1 MTLLSWNAVGWGRAL
16 QLAAIGLT
24 MTAGTV
30 SGRAPQPAAADLS
43 AGEPVFTH
51 VVTREETLIA
61 LSRRL
66 LADPRQWPQLQR
78 HNRIVD
84 PRRIPVGTV
93 LKIPLR
99 LLATE
104 PASARVLSAAGAVT
118 GPQGAA
124 VAAGQALPQGARLL
138 AGDDGQATLQ
148 LVDGTVLRL
157 RAGSAV
163 QIETSR
169 RLPRSGDALSGV
181 KVEDGQVEVQA
192 QKRPGAGAPGFQ
204 ISTPQGLL
212 GVRGTE
218 FRVSVDTQAQA
229 TRNEVLEGQVMTE
242 GRDGRAGRSV
252 AAGFGVVVD
261 RSGAVTLPV
270 RLLAAPDVSAWPV
283 LHDQLLVRFAVAAQS
298 AAVAFRGQVA
308 AASDPQF
315 DRVLADVRTE
325 GAELR
330 FAGLPDGHYR
340 VRVRAEGPQGLQGL
354 DARHAF
360 TLKAR
365 PEPPLPILP
374 GAKAVLSGQRLQ
386 LAWATVEEARSYR
399 LQLARSEDFSAPL
412 QDRRGLTEPTLTLDG
427 LDPGAY
433 FWRVASERSA
443 TDQGP
448 FGAAHRVELRPLP
461 APPPPPRI
469 DEDGVRLAWE
479 GQPGQSFDIEFARDP
494 AFAVLALAR
503 RVEQPVLSV
512 KMPGTGRYY
521 LRLRAR
527 DADGFVGPYTA
538 PQAFTVPNCLRDGQ
552 QRCVGGADGGLV
564 LIAP

>member
-1 MTLLSWNAVGWGRAL
+1 MHLLSWNAWGRAL

-24 MTAGTV
+24 M
-30 SGRAPQPAAADLS
+30 AAAAVS

-66 LADPRQWPQLQR
+66 LADPRQWPQLQQ
-78 HNRIVD
+78 HNRIAD
-84 PRRIPVGTV
+84 ARRVPVGTV
-93 LKIPLR
+93 LKIPVR

-104 PASARVLSAAGAVT
+104 PVPARVLSASGGVS
-118 GPQGAA
+118 GPQGVA
-124 VAAGQALPQGARLL
+124 VAAGQALPQGARLQ
-138 AGDDGQATLQ
+138 AGDGGQATLQ

-163 QIETSR
+163 QVETSR
-169 RLPRSGDALSGV
+169 RLPGSGGALSGV

-218 FRVSVDTQAQA
+218 FRVSVDARAET

-261 RSGAVTLPV
+261 RSGTVTPPV
-270 RLLAAPDVSAWPV
+270 RLLAPPDVSAWPALQERV
-283 LHDQLLVRFAVAAQS
+283 LVRFPIQPQPAV
-298 AAVAFRGQVA
+298 VAYRAQVA
-308 AASDPQF
+308 AAADPAF
-315 DRVLADVRTE
+315 ERVLQDVRST

-330 FAGLPDGHYR
+330 LVDLPDGDYR
-340 VRVRAEGPQGLQGL
+340 IRVRAEDAQGLQGR
-354 DARHAF
+354 DALHLF

-365 PEPPLPILP
+365 PEPPLPTGP
-374 GAKAVLSGQRLQ
+374 GPKAVVSGARLD
-386 LAWATVEEARSYR
+386 LAWASVDEARSYR
-399 LQLARSEDFSAPL
+399 LQLARDEAMREPIQDQRTLAGTAWSVDALAP
-412 QDRRGLTEPTLTLDG
+412 GV
-427 LDPGAY
+427 Y
-433 FWRVASERSA
+433 FWRLASERSA

-448 FGAAHRVELRPLP
+448 FGPVQRVELRALP
-461 APPPPPRI
+461 APLPPPRVG
-469 DEDGVRLAWE
+469 EDSLKLAWE
-479 GQPGQSFDIEFARDP
+479 GLPGQTFEVELARSAD
-494 AFAVLALAR
+494 FAVLELTRRTEQSALELR
-503 RVEQPVLSV
+503 L
-512 KMPGTGRYY
+512 PGTGRYWV
-521 LRLRAR
+521 RMRAR
-527 DADGFVGPYTA
+527 DPDGFVGPYTA

-552 QRCVGGADGGLV
+552 QRCVGGADGGSV
-564 LIAP
+564 LISP

>member
-1 MTLLSWNAVGWGRAL
+1 MHLLSWNAWGRAL

-24 MTAGTV
+24 M
-30 SGRAPQPAAADLS
+30 AAAAVS

-66 LADPRQWPQLQR
+66 LADPRQWPQLQQ

-84 PRRIPVGTV
+84 ARRIPVGTV
-93 LKIPLR
+93 LKIPVR

-104 PASARVLSAAGAVT
+104 PVPARVLSASGEVS
-118 GPQGAA
+118 GPQGVA
-124 VAAGQALPQGARLL
+124 VAAGQALPQGARLQ
-138 AGDDGQATLQ
+138 AGDGGQATLQ

-157 RAGSAV
+157 RAGSTV
-163 QIETSR
+163 QVETSR
-169 RLPRSGDALSGV
+169 RLPGSGGALSGV

-218 FRVSVDTQAQA
+218 FRVSVDARAET

-261 RSGAVTLPV
+261 RSGTVTPPV
-270 RLLAAPDVSAWPV
+270 RLLAPPDVSAWPALQERV
-283 LHDQLLVRFAVAAQS
+283 LVRFPIRPQPAV
-298 AAVAFRGQVA
+298 VAYRAQVA
-308 AASDPQF
+308 AAADPAF
-315 DRVLADVRTE
+315 ERVLQDVRST

-330 FAGLPDGHYR
+330 LVDLPDGDYR
-340 VRVRAEGPQGLQGL
+340 IRVRAEDAQGLQGR
-354 DARHAF
+354 DALHLF

-365 PEPPLPILP
+365 PEPPLPTGP
-374 GAKAVLSGQRLQ
+374 GPKAVVSGARLD
-386 LAWATVEEARSYR
+386 LAWASVDEARSYR
-399 LQLARSEDFSAPL
+399 LQLARDEAMREPIQDQRTLAGTAWSVDALAP
-412 QDRRGLTEPTLTLDG
+412 GV
-427 LDPGAY
+427 Y
-433 FWRVASERSA
+433 FWRLASERSD

-448 FGAAHRVELRPLP
+448 FGPVQRVELRALP
-461 APPPPPRI
+461 APLPPPRVG
-469 DEDGVRLAWE
+469 EDSLKLAWE
-479 GQPGQSFDIEFARDP
+479 GLPGQTFEVELARSAD
-494 AFAVLALAR
+494 FAVLELTRRTEQSALELR
-503 RVEQPVLSV
+503 L
-512 KMPGTGRYY
+512 PGTGRYWV
-521 LRLRAR
+521 RMRAR
-527 DADGFVGPYTA
+527 DPDGFVGPYTA

-552 QRCVGGADGGLV
+552 QRCVGGADGGSV
-564 LIAP
+564 LISP

>member
-1 MTLLSWNAVGWGRAL
+1 MHLLSWNAWGRAL

-24 MTAGTV
+24 M
-30 SGRAPQPAAADLS
+30 AAAAVS

-66 LADPRQWPQLQR
+66 LADPRQWPQLQQ
-78 HNRIVD
+78 HNRIAD
-84 PRRIPVGTV
+84 ARRIPVGTV
-93 LKIPLR
+93 LKIPVR

-104 PASARVLSAAGAVT
+104 PVPARVLSASGGVS
-118 GPQGAA
+118 GPQGVA
-124 VAAGQALPQGARLL
+124 VAAGQALPQGARLQ
-138 AGDDGQATLQ
+138 AGDGGQATLQ

-163 QIETSR
+163 QVETSR
-169 RLPRSGDALSGV
+169 RLPGSGGALSGV

-218 FRVSVDTQAQA
+218 FRVSVDARAET

-261 RSGAVTLPV
+261 RSGTVTPPV
-270 RLLAAPDVSAWPV
+270 RLLAPPDVSAWPALQERV
-283 LHDQLLVRFAVAAQS
+283 LVRFPIRPQPAV
-298 AAVAFRGQVA
+298 VAYRAQVA
-308 AASDPQF
+308 AAADPAF
-315 DRVLADVRTE
+315 ERVLQDVRST

-330 FAGLPDGHYR
+330 LVDLPDGDYR
-340 VRVRAEGPQGLQGL
+340 IRVRAEDAQGLQGR
-354 DARHAF
+354 DALHLF

-365 PEPPLPILP
+365 PEPPLPTGP
-374 GAKAVLSGQRLQ
+374 GPKAVVSGARLD
-386 LAWATVEEARSYR
+386 LAWASVDEARSYR
-399 LQLARSEDFSAPL
+399 LQLARDEAMREPIQDQRTLAGTAWSVDALAP
-412 QDRRGLTEPTLTLDG
+412 GV
-427 LDPGAY
+427 Y
-433 FWRVASERSA
+433 FWRLASERSA

-448 FGAAHRVELRPLP
+448 FGPVQRVELRALP
-461 APPPPPRI
+461 APLPPPRVG
-469 DEDGVRLAWE
+469 EDSLKLAWE
-479 GQPGQSFDIEFARDP
+479 GLPGQTFEVELARSAD
-494 AFAVLALAR
+494 FAVLELTRRTEQSALELR
-503 RVEQPVLSV
+503 L
-512 KMPGTGRYY
+512 PGTGRYWV
-521 LRLRAR
+521 RMRAR
-527 DADGFVGPYTA
+527 DPDGFVGPYTA

-552 QRCVGGADGGLV
+552 QRCVGGADGGSV
-564 LIAP
+564 LISP

>member
-1 MTLLSWNAVGWGRAL
+1 MHLLSWNAWGRAL

-24 MTAGTV
+24 M
-30 SGRAPQPAAADLS
+30 AAAAVS

-66 LADPRQWPQLQR
+66 LADPRQWPQLQQ
-78 HNRIVD
+78 HNRIAD
-84 PRRIPVGTV
+84 ARRIPVGTV
-93 LKIPLR
+93 LKIPVR

-104 PASARVLSAAGAVT
+104 PVPARVLSASGEVS
-118 GPQGAA
+118 GPQGVA
-124 VAAGQALPQGARLL
+124 VAAGQALPQGARLQ
-138 AGDDGQATLQ
+138 AGDGGQATLQ

-163 QIETSR
+163 QVETSR
-169 RLPRSGDALSGV
+169 RLPGSGGALSGV

-218 FRVSVDTQAQA
+218 FRVSVDARAET

-261 RSGAVTLPV
+261 RSGTVTPPV
-270 RLLAAPDVSAWPV
+270 RLLAPPDVSAWPALQERV
-283 LHDQLLVRFAVAAQS
+283 LVRFPIQPQPAV
-298 AAVAFRGQVA
+298 VAYRAQVA
-308 AASDPQF
+308 AAADPAF
-315 DRVLADVRTE
+315 ERVLQDVRST

-330 FAGLPDGHYR
+330 LVDLPDGDYR
-340 VRVRAEGPQGLQGL
+340 IRVRAEDAQGLQGR
-354 DARHAF
+354 DALHLF

-365 PEPPLPILP
+365 PEPPLPTGP
-374 GAKAVLSGQRLQ
+374 GPKAVVSGARLD
-386 LAWATVEEARSYR
+386 LAWASVDEARSYR
-399 LQLARSEDFSAPL
+399 LQLARDEAMREPIQDQRTLAGTAWSVDALAP
-412 QDRRGLTEPTLTLDG
+412 GV
-427 LDPGAY
+427 Y
-433 FWRVASERSA
+433 FWRLASERSA

-448 FGAAHRVELRPLP
+448 FGPVQRVELRALP
-461 APPPPPRI
+461 APLPPPRVG
-469 DEDGVRLAWE
+469 EDSLKLAWE
-479 GQPGQSFDIEFARDP
+479 GLPGQTFEVELARSAD
-494 AFAVLALAR
+494 FAVLELTRRTEQSALELR
-503 RVEQPVLSV
+503 L
-512 KMPGTGRYY
+512 PGTGRYWV
-521 LRLRAR
+521 RMRAR
-527 DADGFVGPYTA
+527 DPDGFVGPYTA

-552 QRCVGGADGGLV
+552 QRCVGGADGGSV
-564 LIAP
+564 LISP

>member
-1 MTLLSWNAVGWGRAL
+1 MHLLSWNAWGRAL

-24 MTAGTV
+24 M
-30 SGRAPQPAAADLS
+30 AAAAVS

-66 LADPRQWPQLQR
+66 LADPRQWPQLQQ

-84 PRRIPVGTV
+84 ARRIPVGTV
-93 LKIPLR
+93 LKIPVR

-104 PASARVLSAAGAVT
+104 PVPARVLSASGEVS
-118 GPQGAA
+118 GPQGVA
-124 VAAGQALPQGARLL
+124 VAAGQALPQGARLQ
-138 AGDDGQATLQ
+138 AGDGGQATLQ

-163 QIETSR
+163 QVETSQ
-169 RLPRSGDALSGV
+169 RLPRSGEVLSGV
-181 KVEDGQVEVQA
+181 KVEAGQVEVQA

-218 FRVSVDTQAQA
+218 FRVSVDARAET

-261 RSGAVTLPV
+261 RSGTVTPPV
-270 RLLAAPDVSAWPV
+270 RLLAPPDVSAWPALQERV
-283 LHDQLLVRFAVAAQS
+283 LVRFPIRPQPAV
-298 AAVAFRGQVA
+298 VAYRAQVA
-308 AASDPQF
+308 AAADPAF
-315 DRVLADVRTE
+315 ERVLQDVRST

-330 FAGLPDGHYR
+330 LVDLPNGDYR
-340 VRVRAEGPQGLQGL
+340 IRVRAEDAQGLQGR
-354 DARHAF
+354 DALHLF

-365 PEPPLPILP
+365 PEPPLPTGP
-374 GAKAVLSGQRLQ
+374 GPKAVVSGARLD
-386 LAWATVEEARSYR
+386 LAWASVDEARSYR
-399 LQLARSEDFSAPL
+399 LQLARDEAMREPLRDQRTLAGTAWSVDALAP
-412 QDRRGLTEPTLTLDG
+412 GV
-427 LDPGAY
+427 Y
-433 FWRVASERSA
+433 FWRLASERSA

-448 FGAAHRVELRPLP
+448 FGPVQRVELRALP
-461 APPPPPRI
+461 APLPPPRVG
-469 DEDGVRLAWE
+469 EDSLKLAWE
-479 GQPGQSFDIEFARDP
+479 GLPGQTFEVELARSAD
-494 AFAVLALAR
+494 FAVLELTRRTEQSALELR
-503 RVEQPVLSV
+503 L
-512 KMPGTGRYY
+512 PGTGRYWV
-521 LRLRAR
+521 RMRAR
-527 DADGFVGPYTA
+527 DPDGFVGPYTA

-552 QRCVGGADGGLV
+552 QRCVGGADGGSV
-564 LIAP
+564 LISP

>member
-1 MTLLSWNAVGWGRAL
+1 MHLLSWNAWGRAL

-24 MTAGTV
+24 MV
-30 SGRAPQPAAADLS
+30 AAAVS

-66 LADPRQWPQLQR
+66 LADPRQWPQLQQ
-78 HNRIVD
+78 HNRIAD
-84 PRRIPVGTV
+84 ARRIPVGTV
-93 LKIPLR
+93 LKIPVR

-104 PASARVLSAAGAVT
+104 PVPARVLSASGEVS
-118 GPQGAA
+118 GPQGVA
-124 VAAGQALPQGARLL
+124 VAAGQALPQGARLQ
-138 AGDDGQATLQ
+138 AGDGGQATLQ

-163 QIETSR
+163 QVETSR
-169 RLPRSGDALSGV
+169 RLPGSGGALSGV

-218 FRVSVDTQAQA
+218 FRVSVDARAET

-261 RSGAVTLPV
+261 RSGTVTPPV
-270 RLLAAPDVSAWPV
+270 RLLAPPDVSAWPALQERV
-283 LHDQLLVRFAVAAQS
+283 LVRFPIRPQPAV
-298 AAVAFRGQVA
+298 VAYRAQVA
-308 AASDPQF
+308 AAADPAF
-315 DRVLADVRTE
+315 ERVLQDVRST

-330 FAGLPDGHYR
+330 LVDLPDGDYR
-340 VRVRAEGPQGLQGL
+340 IRVRAEDAQGLQGR
-354 DARHAF
+354 DALHLF

-365 PEPPLPILP
+365 PEPPLPTGP
-374 GAKAVLSGQRLQ
+374 GPKAVVSGARLD
-386 LAWATVEEARSYR
+386 LAWASVDEARSYR
-399 LQLARSEDFSAPL
+399 LQLARDEAMREPIQDQRTLAGTAWSVDALAP
-412 QDRRGLTEPTLTLDG
+412 GV
-427 LDPGAY
+427 Y
-433 FWRVASERSA
+433 FWRLASERSD

-448 FGAAHRVELRPLP
+448 FGPVQRVELRALP
-461 APPPPPRI
+461 APLPPPRVG
-469 DEDGVRLAWE
+469 EDSLKLAWE
-479 GQPGQSFDIEFARDP
+479 GLPGQTFEVEFARSAD
-494 AFAVLALAR
+494 FAVLELTRRTEQSALELR
-503 RVEQPVLSV
+503 L
-512 KMPGTGRYY
+512 PGTGRYWV
-521 LRLRAR
+521 RMRAR
-527 DADGFVGPYTA
+527 DPDGFVGPYTA

-552 QRCVGGADGGLV
+552 QRCVGGADGGSV
-564 LIAP
+564 LISP

>member
-1 MTLLSWNAVGWGRAL
+1 MHLLSWNAWGRAL

-24 MTAGTV
+24 MV
-30 SGRAPQPAAADLS
+30 AAAVS

-66 LADPRQWPQLQR
+66 LADPRQWPQLQQ
-78 HNRIVD
+78 HNRIAD
-84 PRRIPVGTV
+84 ARRIPVGTV
-93 LKIPLR
+93 LKIPVR

-104 PASARVLSAAGAVT
+104 PVPARVLSASGEVS
-118 GPQGAA
+118 GPQGVA
-124 VAAGQALPQGARLL
+124 VAAGQALPQGARLQ
-138 AGDDGQATLQ
+138 AGDGGQATLQ

-163 QIETSR
+163 QVETSR
-169 RLPRSGDALSGV
+169 RLPGSGGALSGV

-218 FRVSVDTQAQA
+218 FRVSVDARAET

-261 RSGAVTLPV
+261 RSGTVTPPV
-270 RLLAAPDVSAWPV
+270 RLLAPPDVSAWPALQERV
-283 LHDQLLVRFAVAAQS
+283 LVRFPIRPQPAV
-298 AAVAFRGQVA
+298 VAYRAQVA
-308 AASDPQF
+308 AAADPAF
-315 DRVLADVRTE
+315 ERVLQDVRST

-330 FAGLPDGHYR
+330 LVDLPDGDYR
-340 VRVRAEGPQGLQGL
+340 IRVRAEDAQGLQGR
-354 DARHAF
+354 DALHLF

-365 PEPPLPILP
+365 PEPPLPTGP
-374 GAKAVLSGQRLQ
+374 GPKAVVSGARLD
-386 LAWATVEEARSYR
+386 LAWASVDEARSYR
-399 LQLARSEDFSAPL
+399 LQLARDEAMREPIQDQRTLAGTAWSVDALAP
-412 QDRRGLTEPTLTLDG
+412 GV
-427 LDPGAY
+427 Y
-433 FWRVASERSA
+433 FWRLASERSA

-448 FGAAHRVELRPLP
+448 FGPVQRVELRALP
-461 APPPPPRI
+461 APLPPPRVG
-469 DEDGVRLAWE
+469 EDSLKLAWE
-479 GQPGQSFDIEFARDP
+479 GLPGQTFEVELARSAD
-494 AFAVLALAR
+494 FAVLELTRRTEQSALELR
-503 RVEQPVLSV
+503 L
-512 KMPGTGRYY
+512 PGTGRYWV
-521 LRLRAR
+521 RMRAR
-527 DADGFVGPYTA
+527 DPDGFVGPYTA

-552 QRCVGGADGGLV
+552 QRCVGGADGGSV
-564 LIAP
+564 LISP

>member
-1 MTLLSWNAVGWGRAL
+1 MHLLSWNAWGRAL

-24 MTAGTV
+24 M
-30 SGRAPQPAAADLS
+30 AAAAVS

-66 LADPRQWPQLQR
+66 LADPRQWPQLQQ
-78 HNRIVD
+78 HNRIAD
-84 PRRIPVGTV
+84 ARRVPVGTV
-93 LKIPLR
+93 LKIPVR

-104 PASARVLSAAGAVT
+104 PVPARVLSASGGVS
-118 GPQGAA
+118 GPQGVA
-124 VAAGQALPQGARLL
+124 VAAGQALPQGARLQ
-138 AGDDGQATLQ
+138 AGDGGQATLQ

-163 QIETSR
+163 QVETSR
-169 RLPRSGDALSGV
+169 RLPGSGGALSGV

-218 FRVSVDTQAQA
+218 FRVSVDARAET

-261 RSGAVTLPV
+261 RSGTVTPPV
-270 RLLAAPDVSAWPV
+270 RLLAPPDVSAWPALQERV
-283 LHDQLLVRFAVAAQS
+283 LVRFPIRPQPAV
-298 AAVAFRGQVA
+298 VAYRAQVA
-308 AASDPQF
+308 AAADPAF
-315 DRVLADVRTE
+315 ERVLQDVRST

-330 FAGLPDGHYR
+330 LVDLPDGDYR
-340 VRVRAEGPQGLQGL
+340 IRVRAEDAQGLQGR
-354 DARHAF
+354 DALHLF

-365 PEPPLPILP
+365 PEPPLPTGP
-374 GAKAVLSGQRLQ
+374 GPKAVVSGARLD
-386 LAWATVEEARSYR
+386 LAWASVDEARSYR
-399 LQLARSEDFSAPL
+399 LQLARDEAMREPLRDQRALAGTAWSVDALAP
-412 QDRRGLTEPTLTLDG
+412 GV
-427 LDPGAY
+427 Y
-433 FWRVASERSA
+433 FWRLASERSA

-448 FGAAHRVELRPLP
+448 FGPVQRVELRALP
-461 APPPPPRI
+461 APLPPPRVG
-469 DEDGVRLAWE
+469 EDSLKLAWE
-479 GQPGQSFDIEFARDP
+479 GLPGQTFEVELARSAD
-494 AFAVLALAR
+494 FAVLELTRRTEQSALELR
-503 RVEQPVLSV
+503 L
-512 KMPGTGRYY
+512 PGTGRYWV
-521 LRLRAR
+521 RMRAR
-527 DADGFVGPYTA
+527 DPDGFVGPYTA

-552 QRCVGGADGGLV
+552 QRCVGGADGGSV
-564 LIAP
+564 LISP

>member
-1 MTLLSWNAVGWGRAL
+1 MHLLSWNAWGRAL

-24 MTAGTV
+24 MV
-30 SGRAPQPAAADLS
+30 AAAVS

-66 LADPRQWPQLQR
+66 LADPRQWPQLQQ
-78 HNRIVD
+78 HNRIAD
-84 PRRIPVGTV
+84 ARRIPVGTV
-93 LKIPLR
+93 LKIPVR

-104 PASARVLSAAGAVT
+104 PVPARVLSASGEVS
-118 GPQGAA
+118 GPQGVA
-124 VAAGQALPQGARLL
+124 VAAGQALPQGARLQ
-138 AGDDGQATLQ
+138 AGDGGQATLQ

-163 QIETSR
+163 QVETSR
-169 RLPRSGDALSGV
+169 RLPGSGGALSGV

-218 FRVSVDTQAQA
+218 FRVSVDARAET

-261 RSGAVTLPV
+261 RSGTVTPPV
-270 RLLAAPDVSAWPV
+270 RLLAPPDVSAWPALQERV
-283 LHDQLLVRFAVAAQS
+283 LVRFPIQPQPAV
-298 AAVAFRGQVA
+298 VAYRAQVA
-308 AASDPQF
+308 AAADPAF
-315 DRVLADVRTE
+315 ERVLQDVRST

-330 FAGLPDGHYR
+330 LVDLPDGDYR
-340 VRVRAEGPQGLQGL
+340 IRVRAEDAQGLQGR
-354 DARHAF
+354 DALHLF

-365 PEPPLPILP
+365 PEPPLPTGP
-374 GAKAVLSGQRLQ
+374 GPKAVVSGARLD
-386 LAWATVEEARSYR
+386 LAWASVDEARSYR
-399 LQLARSEDFSAPL
+399 LQLARDEAMREPIQDQRTLAGTTWSVDALAP
-412 QDRRGLTEPTLTLDG
+412 GV
-427 LDPGAY
+427 Y
-433 FWRVASERSA
+433 FWRLASERSA

-448 FGAAHRVELRPLP
+448 FGPVQRVELRALP
-461 APPPPPRI
+461 APLPPPRVG
-469 DEDGVRLAWE
+469 EDSLKLAWE
-479 GQPGQSFDIEFARDP
+479 GLPGQTFEVEFARSAD
-494 AFAVLALAR
+494 FAVLELTRRTEQSALELR
-503 RVEQPVLSV
+503 L
-512 KMPGTGRYY
+512 PGTGRYWV
-521 LRLRAR
+521 RMRAR
-527 DADGFVGPYTA
+527 DPDGFVGPYTA

-552 QRCVGGADGGLV
+552 QRCVGGADGGSV
-564 LIAP
+564 LISP

>member
-1 MTLLSWNAVGWGRAL
+1 MHLLSWNAWGRAL

-24 MTAGTV
+24 MV
-30 SGRAPQPAAADLS
+30 AAAVS

-66 LADPRQWPQLQR
+66 LADPRQWPQLQQ
-78 HNRIVD
+78 HNRIAD
-84 PRRIPVGTV
+84 ARRIPVGTV
-93 LKIPLR
+93 LKIPVR

-104 PASARVLSAAGAVT
+104 PVPARVLSASGGVS
-118 GPQGAA
+118 GPQGVA
-124 VAAGQALPQGARLL
+124 VAAGQALPQGARLQ
-138 AGDDGQATLQ
+138 AGDGGQATLQ

-163 QIETSR
+163 QVETSR
-169 RLPRSGDALSGV
+169 RLPGSGGALSGV

-218 FRVSVDTQAQA
+218 FRVSVDARAET

-261 RSGAVTLPV
+261 RSGTVTPPV
-270 RLLAAPDVSAWPV
+270 RLLAPPDVSAWPALQERV
-283 LHDQLLVRFAVAAQS
+283 LVRFPIRPQPAV
-298 AAVAFRGQVA
+298 VAYRAQVA
-308 AASDPQF
+308 AAADPAF
-315 DRVLADVRTE
+315 ERVLQDVRST

-330 FAGLPDGHYR
+330 LVDLPDGDYR
-340 VRVRAEGPQGLQGL
+340 IRVRAEDAQGLQGR
-354 DARHAF
+354 DALHLF

-365 PEPPLPILP
+365 PEPPLPTGP
-374 GAKAVLSGQRLQ
+374 GPKAVVSGARLD
-386 LAWATVEEARSYR
+386 LAWASVDEARSYR
-399 LQLARSEDFSAPL
+399 LQLARDEAMREPLRDQRALAGTAWSVDALAP
-412 QDRRGLTEPTLTLDG
+412 GV
-427 LDPGAY
+427 Y
-433 FWRVASERSA
+433 FWRLASERSA

-448 FGAAHRVELRPLP
+448 FGPVQRVELRALP
-461 APPPPPRI
+461 APLPPPRVG
-469 DEDGVRLAWE
+469 EDSLKLAWE
-479 GQPGQSFDIEFARDP
+479 GLPGQTFEVELARSAD
-494 AFAVLALAR
+494 FAVLELTRRTEQSALELR
-503 RVEQPVLSV
+503 L
-512 KMPGTGRYY
+512 PGTGRYWV
-521 LRLRAR
+521 RMRAR
-527 DADGFVGPYTA
+527 DPDGFVGPYTA

-552 QRCVGGADGGLV
+552 QRCVGGADGGSV
-564 LIAP
+564 LISP

>member
-1 MTLLSWNAVGWGRAL
+1 MHLLSWNAWGRAL

-24 MTAGTV
+24 M
-30 SGRAPQPAAADLS
+30 AAAAVS

-66 LADPRQWPQLQR
+66 LADPRQWPQLQQ

-84 PRRIPVGTV
+84 ARRIPVGTV
-93 LKIPLR
+93 LKIPVR

-104 PASARVLSAAGAVT
+104 PVPARVLSASGEVS
-118 GPQGAA
+118 GPQGVA
-124 VAAGQALPQGARLL
+124 VAAGQALPQGARLQ
-138 AGDDGQATLQ
+138 AGDGGQATLQ

-163 QIETSR
+163 QVETSQ
-169 RLPRSGDALSGV
+169 RLPRSGEVLSGV
-181 KVEDGQVEVQA
+181 KVEAGQVEVQA

-218 FRVSVDTQAQA
+218 FRVSVDARAET

-261 RSGAVTLPV
+261 RSGTVTPPV
-270 RLLAAPDVSAWPV
+270 RLLAPPDVSAWPALQERV
-283 LHDQLLVRFAVAAQS
+283 LVRFPIRPQPAV
-298 AAVAFRGQVA
+298 VAYRAQVA
-308 AASDPQF
+308 AAADPAF
-315 DRVLADVRTE
+315 ERVLQDVRST

-330 FAGLPDGHYR
+330 LVDLPNGDYR
-340 VRVRAEGPQGLQGL
+340 IRVRAEDAQGLQGR
-354 DARHAF
+354 DALHLF

-365 PEPPLPILP
+365 PEPPLPTGP
-374 GAKAVLSGQRLQ
+374 GPKAVVSGARLD
-386 LAWATVEEARSYR
+386 LAWASVDEARSYR
-399 LQLARSEDFSAPL
+399 LQLARDEAMREPIQDQRTLAGTAWSVDALAP
-412 QDRRGLTEPTLTLDG
+412 GV
-427 LDPGAY
+427 Y
-433 FWRVASERSA
+433 FWRLASERSD

-448 FGAAHRVELRPLP
+448 FGPVQRVELRALP
-461 APPPPPRI
+461 APLPPPRVG
-469 DEDGVRLAWE
+469 EDSLKLAWE
-479 GQPGQSFDIEFARDP
+479 GLPGQTFEVEFARSAD
-494 AFAVLALAR
+494 FAVLELTRRTEQSALELR
-503 RVEQPVLSV
+503 L
-512 KMPGTGRYY
+512 PGTGRYFV
-521 LRLRAR
+521 RLRAR
-527 DADGFVGPYTA
+527 DPDGFVGPYTA

-552 QRCVGGADGGLV
+552 QRCVGGADGGSV
-564 LIAP
+564 LISP

>member
-1 MTLLSWNAVGWGRAL
+1 MHLLSWNAWGRAL

-24 MTAGTV
+24 M
-30 SGRAPQPAAADLS
+30 AAAAVS

-66 LADPRQWPQLQR
+66 LADPRQWPQLQQ
-78 HNRIVD
+78 HNRIAD
-84 PRRIPVGTV
+84 ARRVPVGTV
-93 LKIPLR
+93 LKIPVR

-104 PASARVLSAAGAVT
+104 PVPARVLSASGEVS
-118 GPQGAA
+118 GPQGVA
-124 VAAGQALPQGARLL
+124 VAAGQALPQGARLQ
-138 AGDDGQATLQ
+138 AGDGGQATLQ

-163 QIETSR
+163 QVETSR
-169 RLPRSGDALSGV
+169 RLPGSGGALSGV

-218 FRVSVDTQAQA
+218 FRVSVDARAET

-261 RSGAVTLPV
+261 RSGTVTPPV
-270 RLLAAPDVSAWPV
+270 RLLAPPDVSAWPALQERV
-283 LHDQLLVRFAVAAQS
+283 LVRFPIRPQPAV
-298 AAVAFRGQVA
+298 VAYRAQVA
-308 AASDPQF
+308 AAADPAF
-315 DRVLADVRTE
+315 ERVLQDVRST

-330 FAGLPDGHYR
+330 LVDLPDGDYR
-340 VRVRAEGPQGLQGL
+340 IRVRAEDAQGLQGR
-354 DARHAF
+354 DALHLF

-365 PEPPLPILP
+365 PEPPLPAGP
-374 GAKAVLSGQRLQ
+374 GPKAVVSGARLD
-386 LAWATVEEARSYR
+386 LAWASVDEARSYR
-399 LQLARSEDFSAPL
+399 LQLARDEAMREPIQDQRTLAGTAWSVDALAP
-412 QDRRGLTEPTLTLDG
+412 GV
-427 LDPGAY
+427 Y
-433 FWRVASERSA
+433 FWRLASERSD

-448 FGAAHRVELRPLP
+448 FGPVQRVELRALP
-461 APPPPPRI
+461 APLPPPRVG
-469 DEDGVRLAWE
+469 EDSLKLAWE
-479 GQPGQSFDIEFARDP
+479 GLPGQTFEVEFARSAD
-494 AFAVLALAR
+494 FAVLELTRRTEQSALELR
-503 RVEQPVLSV
+503 L
-512 KMPGTGRYY
+512 PGTGRYWV
-521 LRLRAR
+521 RMRAR
-527 DADGFVGPYTA
+527 DPDGFVGPYTA

-552 QRCVGGADGGLV
+552 QRCVGGADGGSV

>member
-1 MTLLSWNAVGWGRAL
+1 MHLLSWNAWGRAL

-24 MTAGTV
+24 MV
-30 SGRAPQPAAADLS
+30 AAAVS

-66 LADPRQWPQLQR
+66 LADPRQWPQLQQ
-78 HNRIVD
+78 HNRIAD
-84 PRRIPVGTV
+84 ARRIPVGTV
-93 LKIPLR
+93 LKIPVR

-104 PASARVLSAAGAVT
+104 PVPARVLSASGEVS
-118 GPQGAA
+118 GPQGVA
-124 VAAGQALPQGARLL
+124 VAAGQALPQGARLQ
-138 AGDDGQATLQ
+138 AGDGGQATLQ

-163 QIETSR
+163 QVETSR
-169 RLPRSGDALSGV
+169 RLPGSGGALSGV

-218 FRVSVDTQAQA
+218 FRVSVDARAET

-261 RSGAVTLPV
+261 RSGTVTPPV
-270 RLLAAPDVSAWPV
+270 RLLAPPDVSAWPALQERV
-283 LHDQLLVRFAVAAQS
+283 LVRFPIQPQPAV
-298 AAVAFRGQVA
+298 VAYRAQVA
-308 AASDPQF
+308 AAADPAF
-315 DRVLADVRTE
+315 ERVLQDVRST

-330 FAGLPDGHYR
+330 LVDLPDGDYR
-340 VRVRAEGPQGLQGL
+340 IRVRAEDAQGLQGR
-354 DARHAF
+354 DALHLF

-365 PEPPLPILP
+365 PEPPLPTGP
-374 GAKAVLSGQRLQ
+374 GPKAVVSGARLD
-386 LAWATVEEARSYR
+386 LAWASVDEARSYR
-399 LQLARSEDFSAPL
+399 LQLARDEAMREPLRDQRALAGTAWSVDALAP
-412 QDRRGLTEPTLTLDG
+412 GV
-427 LDPGAY
+427 Y
-433 FWRVASERSA
+433 FWRLASERSD

-448 FGAAHRVELRPLP
+448 FGPVQRVELRALP
-461 APPPPPRI
+461 APLPPPRVG
-469 DEDGVRLAWE
+469 EDSLKLAWE
-479 GQPGQSFDIEFARDP
+479 GLPGQTFEVELARSAD
-494 AFAVLALAR
+494 FAVLELTRRTEQSALELR
-503 RVEQPVLSV
+503 L
-512 KMPGTGRYY
+512 PGTGRYWV
-521 LRLRAR
+521 RMRAR
-527 DADGFVGPYTA
+527 DPDGFVGPYTA

-552 QRCVGGADGGLV
+552 QRCVGGADGGSV
-564 LIAP
+564 LISP

>member
-1 MTLLSWNAVGWGRAL
+1 MHLLSWNAWGRAL

-24 MTAGTV
+24 M
-30 SGRAPQPAAADLS
+30 AAAAVS

-66 LADPRQWPQLQR
+66 LADPRQWPQLQQ
-78 HNRIVD
+78 HNRIAD
-84 PRRIPVGTV
+84 ARRIPVGTV
-93 LKIPLR
+93 LKIPVR

-104 PASARVLSAAGAVT
+104 PVPARVLSASGEVS
-118 GPQGAA
+118 GPQGVA
-124 VAAGQALPQGARLL
+124 VAAGQALPQGARLQ
-138 AGDDGQATLQ
+138 AGDGGQATLQ

-163 QIETSR
+163 QVETSR
-169 RLPRSGDALSGV
+169 RLPGSGGALSGV

-218 FRVSVDTQAQA
+218 FRVSVDARAET

-261 RSGAVTLPV
+261 RSGTVTPPV
-270 RLLAAPDVSAWPV
+270 RLLAPPDVSAWPALQERV
-283 LHDQLLVRFAVAAQS
+283 LVRFPIRPQPAV
-298 AAVAFRGQVA
+298 VAYRAQVA
-308 AASDPQF
+308 AAADPAF
-315 DRVLADVRTE
+315 ERVLQDVRST

-330 FAGLPDGHYR
+330 LVDLPDGDYR
-340 VRVRAEGPQGLQGL
+340 IRVRAEDAQGLQGR
-354 DARHAF
+354 DALHLF

-365 PEPPLPILP
+365 PEPPLPAGP
-374 GAKAVLSGQRLQ
+374 GPKAVVSGARLD
-386 LAWATVEEARSYR
+386 LAWTSVDEARSYR
-399 LQLARSEDFSAPL
+399 LQLARDEAMREPIQDQRTLAGTAWSVDALAP
-412 QDRRGLTEPTLTLDG
+412 GV
-427 LDPGAY
+427 Y
-433 FWRVASERSA
+433 FWRLASERSA

-448 FGAAHRVELRPLP
+448 FGPVQRVELRALP
-461 APPPPPRI
+461 APLPPPRVG
-469 DEDGVRLAWE
+469 EDSLKLAWE
-479 GQPGQSFDIEFARDP
+479 GLPGQTFEVEFARSAD
-494 AFAVLALAR
+494 FAVLELTRRTEQSALELR
-503 RVEQPVLSV
+503 L
-512 KMPGTGRYY
+512 PGTGRYWV
-521 LRLRAR
+521 RMRAR
-527 DADGFVGPYTA
+527 DPDGFVGPYTA

-552 QRCVGGADGGLV
+552 QRCVGGADGGSV
-564 LIAP
+564 LISP

>member
-1 MTLLSWNAVGWGRAL
+1 MHLLSWNAWGRAL

-24 MTAGTV
+24 M
-30 SGRAPQPAAADLS
+30 AAAAVS

-66 LADPRQWPQLQR
+66 LADPRQWPQLQQ

-84 PRRIPVGTV
+84 ARRIPVGTV
-93 LKIPLR
+93 LKIPVR

-104 PASARVLSAAGAVT
+104 PVPARVLSASGEVS
-118 GPQGAA
+118 GPQGVA
-124 VAAGQALPQGARLL
+124 VAAGQALPQGARLQ
-138 AGDDGQATLQ
+138 AGDGGQATLQ

-163 QIETSR
+163 QVETSR
-169 RLPRSGDALSGV
+169 RLPGSGGALSGV

-192 QKRPGAGAPGFQ
+192 QKRSGAGAPGFQ

-218 FRVSVDTQAQA
+218 FRVSVDARAET

-261 RSGAVTLPV
+261 RSGTVTPPV
-270 RLLAAPDVSAWPV
+270 RLLAPPDVSAWPALQERV
-283 LHDQLLVRFAVAAQS
+283 LVRFPIRPQPAV
-298 AAVAFRGQVA
+298 VAYRAQVA
-308 AASDPQF
+308 AAADPAF
-315 DRVLADVRTE
+315 ERVLQDVRST

-330 FAGLPDGHYR
+330 LVDLPNGDYR
-340 VRVRAEGPQGLQGL
+340 IRVRAEDAQGLQGR
-354 DARHAF
+354 DALHLF

-365 PEPPLPILP
+365 PEPPLPTGP
-374 GAKAVLSGQRLQ
+374 GPKAVVSGARLD
-386 LAWATVEEARSYR
+386 LAWASVDEARSYR
-399 LQLARSEDFSAPL
+399 LQLARDEAMREPLRDQRALAGTAWSVDALAP
-412 QDRRGLTEPTLTLDG
+412 GV
-427 LDPGAY
+427 Y
-433 FWRVASERSA
+433 FWRLASERSD

-448 FGAAHRVELRPLP
+448 FGPVQRVELRALP
-461 APPPPPRI
+461 APLPPPRVG
-469 DEDGVRLAWE
+469 EDSLKLAWE
-479 GQPGQSFDIEFARDP
+479 GLPGQTFEVELARSAD
-494 AFAVLALAR
+494 FAVLELTRRTEQSALELR
-503 RVEQPVLSV
+503 L
-512 KMPGTGRYY
+512 PGTGRYWV
-521 LRLRAR
+521 RMRAR
-527 DADGFVGPYTA
+527 DPDGFVGPYTA

-552 QRCVGGADGGLV
+552 QRCVGGADGGSV
-564 LIAP
+564 LISP

>member
-1 MTLLSWNAVGWGRAL
+1 MHLLSWNAWGRAL

-24 MTAGTV
+24 M
-30 SGRAPQPAAADLS
+30 AAAAVS

-66 LADPRQWPQLQR
+66 LADPRQWPQLQQ

-84 PRRIPVGTV
+84 ARRIPVGTV
-93 LKIPLR
+93 LKIPVR

-104 PASARVLSAAGAVT
+104 PVPARVLSASGEVS
-118 GPQGAA
+118 GPQGVA
-124 VAAGQALPQGARLL
+124 VAAGQALPQGARLQ
-138 AGDDGQATLQ
+138 AGDGGQATLQ

-163 QIETSR
+163 QVETSR
-169 RLPRSGDALSGV
+169 RLPGSGGALSGV
-181 KVEDGQVEVQA
+181 KVEAGQVEVQA

-218 FRVSVDTQAQA
+218 FRVSVDARAET

-261 RSGAVTLPV
+261 RSGTVTPPV
-270 RLLAAPDVSAWPV
+270 RLLAPPDVSAWPALQERV
-283 LHDQLLVRFAVAAQS
+283 LVRFPIRPQPAV
-298 AAVAFRGQVA
+298 VAYRAQVA
-308 AASDPQF
+308 AAADPAF
-315 DRVLADVRTE
+315 ERVLQDVRST

-330 FAGLPDGHYR
+330 LVDLPNGDYR
-340 VRVRAEGPQGLQGL
+340 IRVRAEDAQGLQGR
-354 DARHAF
+354 DALHLF

-365 PEPPLPILP
+365 PEPPLPTGP
-374 GAKAVLSGQRLQ
+374 GPKAVVSGARLD
-386 LAWATVEEARSYR
+386 LAWASVDEARSYR
-399 LQLARSEDFSAPL
+399 LQLARDEAMREPIQDQRTLAGTAWSVDALAP
-412 QDRRGLTEPTLTLDG
+412 GV
-427 LDPGAY
+427 Y
-433 FWRVASERSA
+433 FWRLASERSA

-448 FGAAHRVELRPLP
+448 FGPVQRVELRALP
-461 APPPPPRI
+461 APLPPPRVG
-469 DEDGVRLAWE
+469 EDSLKLAWE
-479 GQPGQSFDIEFARDP
+479 GLPGQTFEVEFARSAD
-494 AFAVLALAR
+494 FAVLELTRRTEQSALELR
-503 RVEQPVLSV
+503 L
-512 KMPGTGRYY
+512 PGTGRYWV
-521 LRLRAR
+521 RMRAR
-527 DADGFVGPYTA
+527 DPDGFVGPYTA

-552 QRCVGGADGGLV
+552 QRCVGGADGGSV
-564 LIAP
+564 LISP

>member
-1 MTLLSWNAVGWGRAL
+1 MHLLSWNAWGRAL

-24 MTAGTV
+24 M
-30 SGRAPQPAAADLS
+30 AAAAVS

-66 LADPRQWPQLQR
+66 LADPRQWPQLQQ

-84 PRRIPVGTV
+84 ARRIPVGTV
-93 LKIPLR
+93 LKIPVR

-104 PASARVLSAAGAVT
+104 PVPARVLSASGEVS
-118 GPQGAA
+118 GPQGVA
-124 VAAGQALPQGARLL
+124 VAAGQALPQGARLQ
-138 AGDDGQATLQ
+138 AGDGGQATLQ

-163 QIETSR
+163 QVETSR
-169 RLPRSGDALSGV
+169 RLPRSGEVLSGV
-181 KVEDGQVEVQA
+181 KVEAGQVEVQA

-218 FRVSVDTQAQA
+218 FRVSVDARAET

-261 RSGAVTLPV
+261 RSGTVTPPV
-270 RLLAAPDVSAWPV
+270 RLLAPPDVSAWPALQERV
-283 LHDQLLVRFAVAAQS
+283 LVRFPIRPQPAV
-298 AAVAFRGQVA
+298 VAYRAQVA
-308 AASDPQF
+308 AAADPAF
-315 DRVLADVRTE
+315 ERVLQDVRST

-330 FAGLPDGHYR
+330 LVDLPDGDYR
-340 VRVRAEGPQGLQGL
+340 IRVRAEDAQGLQGR
-354 DARHAF
+354 DALHLF

-365 PEPPLPILP
+365 PEPPLPTGP
-374 GAKAVLSGQRLQ
+374 GPKAVVSGARLD
-386 LAWATVEEARSYR
+386 LAWASVDEARSYR
-399 LQLARSEDFSAPL
+399 LQLARDEAMREPLRDQRALAGTAWSVDALAP
-412 QDRRGLTEPTLTLDG
+412 GV
-427 LDPGAY
+427 Y
-433 FWRVASERSA
+433 FWRLASERSA

-448 FGAAHRVELRPLP
+448 FGPVQRVELRALP
-461 APPPPPRI
+461 APLPPPRVG
-469 DEDGVRLAWE
+469 EDSLKLAWE
-479 GQPGQSFDIEFARDP
+479 GLPGQTFEVEFARSAD
-494 AFAVLALAR
+494 FAVLELTRRTEQSALELR
-503 RVEQPVLSV
+503 L
-512 KMPGTGRYY
+512 PGTGRYWV
-521 LRLRAR
+521 RMRAR
-527 DADGFVGPYTA
+527 DPDGFVGPYTA

-552 QRCVGGADGGLV
+552 QRCVGGADGGSV
-564 LIAP
+564 LISP

>member
-1 MTLLSWNAVGWGRAL
+1 MHLLSWNAWGRAL

-24 MTAGTV
+24 M
-30 SGRAPQPAAADLS
+30 AAAAVS

-66 LADPRQWPQLQR
+66 LADPRQWPQLQQ
-78 HNRIVD
+78 HNRIAD

-93 LKIPLR
+93 LKIPVR

-104 PASARVLSAAGAVT
+104 PVPARVLSASGEVS
-118 GPQGAA
+118 GPQGVA
-124 VAAGQALPQGARLL
+124 VAAGQALPQGARLQ
-138 AGDDGQATLQ
+138 AGDGGQATLQ

-163 QIETSR
+163 QVETSR
-169 RLPRSGDALSGV
+169 RLPGSGGALSGV

-192 QKRPGAGAPGFQ
+192 QKRSGAGAPGFQ

-218 FRVSVDTQAQA
+218 FRVSVDARAET

-261 RSGAVTLPV
+261 RSGTVTPPV
-270 RLLAAPDVSAWPV
+270 RLLAPPDVSAWPALQERV
-283 LHDQLLVRFAVAAQS
+283 LVRFPIRPQPAV
-298 AAVAFRGQVA
+298 VAYRAQVA
-308 AASDPQF
+308 AAADPAF
-315 DRVLADVRTE
+315 ERVLQDVRST

-330 FAGLPDGHYR
+330 LVDLPDGDYR
-340 VRVRAEGPQGLQGL
+340 IRVRAEDAQGLQGR
-354 DARHAF
+354 DALHLF

-365 PEPPLPILP
+365 PEPPLPTGP
-374 GAKAVLSGQRLQ
+374 GPKAVVSGARLD
-386 LAWATVEEARSYR
+386 LAWASVDEARSYR
-399 LQLARSEDFSAPL
+399 LQLARDEAMREPIQDQRTLAGTAWSVDALAP
-412 QDRRGLTEPTLTLDG
+412 GV
-427 LDPGAY
+427 Y
-433 FWRVASERSA
+433 FWRLASERSA

-448 FGAAHRVELRPLP
+448 FGPVQRVELRALP
-461 APPPPPRI
+461 APLPPPRVG
-469 DEDGVRLAWE
+469 EDSLKLAWE
-479 GQPGQSFDIEFARDP
+479 GLPGQTFEVEFARSAD
-494 AFAVLALAR
+494 FAVLELTRRTEQSALELR
-503 RVEQPVLSV
+503 L
-512 KMPGTGRYY
+512 PGTGRYWV
-521 LRLRAR
+521 RMRAR
-527 DADGFVGPYTA
+527 DPDGFVGPYTA

-552 QRCVGGADGGLV
+552 QRCVGGADGGSV
-564 LIAP
+564 LISP

>member
-1 MTLLSWNAVGWGRAL
+1 MHLLSWNAWGRAL

-24 MTAGTV
+24 M
-30 SGRAPQPAAADLS
+30 AAAAVS

-66 LADPRQWPQLQR
+66 LADPRQWPQLQQ

-84 PRRIPVGTV
+84 ARRIPVGTV
-93 LKIPLR
+93 LKIPVR

-104 PASARVLSAAGAVT
+104 PVPARVLSASGEVS
-118 GPQGAA
+118 GPQGVA
-124 VAAGQALPQGARLL
+124 VAAGQALPQGARLQ
-138 AGDDGQATLQ
+138 AGDGGQATLQ

-163 QIETSR
+163 QVETSQ
-169 RLPRSGDALSGV
+169 RLPRSGEVLSGV
-181 KVEDGQVEVQA
+181 KVEAGQVEVQA

-218 FRVSVDTQAQA
+218 FRVSVDARAET

-261 RSGAVTLPV
+261 RSGTVTPPV
-270 RLLAAPDVSAWPV
+270 RLLAPPDVSAWPALQERV
-283 LHDQLLVRFAVAAQS
+283 LVRFPIRPQPAV
-298 AAVAFRGQVA
+298 VAYRAQVA
-308 AASDPQF
+308 AAADPAF
-315 DRVLADVRTE
+315 ERVLQDVRST

-330 FAGLPDGHYR
+330 LVDLPDGDYR
-340 VRVRAEGPQGLQGL
+340 IRVRAEDAQGLQGR
-354 DARHAF
+354 DALHLF

-365 PEPPLPILP
+365 PEPPLPTGP
-374 GAKAVLSGQRLQ
+374 GPKAVVSGARLD
-386 LAWATVEEARSYR
+386 LAWASVDEARSYR
-399 LQLARSEDFSAPL
+399 LQLARDEAMREPIQDQRTLAGTAWSVDALAP
-412 QDRRGLTEPTLTLDG
+412 GV
-427 LDPGAY
+427 Y
-433 FWRVASERSA
+433 FWRLASERSA

-448 FGAAHRVELRPLP
+448 FGPVQRVELRALP
-461 APPPPPRI
+461 APLPPPRVG
-469 DEDGVRLAWE
+469 EDSLKLAWE
-479 GQPGQSFDIEFARDP
+479 GLPGQTFEVELARSAD
-494 AFAVLALAR
+494 FAVLELTRRTEQSALELR
-503 RVEQPVLSV
+503 L
-512 KMPGTGRYY
+512 PGTGRYFV
-521 LRLRAR
+521 RLRAR
-527 DADGFVGPYTA
+527 DPDGFVGPYTA

-552 QRCVGGADGGLV
+552 QRCVGGADGGSV
-564 LIAP
+564 LISP

>member
-1 MTLLSWNAVGWGRAL
+1 MHLLSWNAWGRAL

-24 MTAGTV
+24 M
-30 SGRAPQPAAADLS
+30 AAAAVS

-66 LADPRQWPQLQR
+66 LADPRQWPQLQQ
-78 HNRIVD
+78 HNRIAD
-84 PRRIPVGTV
+84 ARRVPVGTV
-93 LKIPLR
+93 LKIPVR

-104 PASARVLSAAGAVT
+104 PVPARVLSASGEVS
-118 GPQGAA
+118 GPQGVA
-124 VAAGQALPQGARLL
+124 VAAGQALPQGARLQ
-138 AGDDGQATLQ
+138 AGDGGQATLQ

-163 QIETSR
+163 QVETSR
-169 RLPRSGDALSGV
+169 RLPGSGGALSGV

-218 FRVSVDTQAQA
+218 FRVSVDARAET

-261 RSGAVTLPV
+261 RSGTVTPPV
-270 RLLAAPDVSAWPV
+270 RLLAPPDVSAWPALQERV
-283 LHDQLLVRFAVAAQS
+283 LVRFPIRPQPAV
-298 AAVAFRGQVA
+298 VAYRAQVA
-308 AASDPQF
+308 AAADPAF
-315 DRVLADVRTE
+315 ERVLQDVRST

-330 FAGLPDGHYR
+330 LVDLPDGDYR
-340 VRVRAEGPQGLQGL
+340 IRVRAEDAQGLQGR
-354 DARHAF
+354 DALHLF

-365 PEPPLPILP
+365 PEPPLPTGP
-374 GAKAVLSGQRLQ
+374 GPKAVVSGARLD
-386 LAWATVEEARSYR
+386 LAWASVDEARSYR
-399 LQLARSEDFSAPL
+399 LQLARDEAMREPIQDQRTLAGTAWSVDALAP
-412 QDRRGLTEPTLTLDG
+412 GV
-427 LDPGAY
+427 Y
-433 FWRVASERSA
+433 FWRLASERSA

-448 FGAAHRVELRPLP
+448 FGPVQRVELRALP
-461 APPPPPRI
+461 APLPPPRVG
-469 DEDGVRLAWE
+469 EDSLKLAWE
-479 GQPGQSFDIEFARDP
+479 GLPGQTFEVELARSAD
-494 AFAVLALAR
+494 FAVLELTRRTEQSALELR
-503 RVEQPVLSV
+503 L
-512 KMPGTGRYY
+512 PGTGRYWV
-521 LRLRAR
+521 RMRAR
-527 DADGFVGPYTA
+527 DPDGFVGPYTA

-552 QRCVGGADGGLV
+552 QRCVGGADGGSV
-564 LIAP
+564 LISP